1 MILIL
6 IFLVYICLND
16 FYDSNNY
23 FDGIIIK
30 NETINP
36 HNYIYIIN
44 PKESICKNKNLTL
57 LAFVLTRRDNFIQRE
72 TIRTTWANKTLFSQ
86 MRVIFMIGSSND
98 TELDKK
104 IENESK
110 LNGDIVQESFL
121 DTYLNLTLKTIQGIK
136 WVSNYCSNAKYILKV
151 DDDVFVN
158 SFSLLN
164 YLDNLKLETNNNLLC
179 ESHVNAPVQRE
190 LNSKFYIPYNVINK
204 KLYSQYCN
212 GAAYVFQGNLAPS
225 LYEASLHIKYFKFED
240 IYFGLLAK
248 YLRLNF
254 IDLRNKYLVSNNLS
268 QNNDLFE
275 LNKLNENPE
284 SYFYF
289 KKLFQV
295 MKINQFF
302 ETKTINDI
310 FFIYSRNNKDLKFTW
325 SKLVSAYS

>member
-1 MILIL
+1 MIKRKKKKIILIIILIL

-72 TIRTTWANKTLFSQ
+72 TIRTTWSNKTLFSQ

-179 ESHVNAPVQRE
+179 RLRKRSPIVRD
-190 LNSKFYIPYNVINK
+190 LNSKFYISYNITK
-204 KLYSQYCN
+204 KKFYSKYCD
-212 GAAYVFQGNLAPS
+212 GPAYIFQGNLAPS

-240 IYFGLLAK
+240 IYFGLLATN
-248 YLRLNF
+248 LNLNF
-254 IDLRNKYLVSNNLS
+254 IDLNARYRFEYSSFQIN
-268 QNNDLFE
+268 QLFE
-275 LNKLNENPE
+275 SNTISSNFFMFPFYPE
-284 SYFYF
+284 I
-289 KKLFQV
+289 L
-295 MKINQFF
+295 
-302 ETKTINDI
+302 
-310 FFIYSRNNKDLKFTW
+310 RNTW
-325 SKLVSAYS
+325 SKLTFANFSIELQRFHSSQI